1 MPTRADFQSGYAP
14 SGDARIYFEASGV
27 GPGLV
32 FVHAGV
38 SDSRMWEPQFDA
50 FATKYR
56 VVRYDHRGFGKS
68 KMPDGPYALRDDLLS
83 VVRQAGIAK
92 ATFVGCSMGGATVID
107 FALEHPEMVS
117 ALVLVGSGVTGL
129 NDPSQLSADTLKHWA
144 EFLTAARDRD
154 VDRARELEAKYWIDG
169 PSRDAAL
176 VDPVYR
182 ERARQLHRENFS
194 LEQMTRQEQP
204 LKPPAI
210 GRLGEIA
217 APTLVVIGDHDDV
230 DLVKLADR
238 LATEIPNASL
248 VTIANAAHLP
258 SLEHPDEFNRILSDF
273 LIKSVPPT
281 NR

>member
-1 MPTRADFQSGYAP
+1 MPTRADFQSGYAS
-14 SGDARIYFEASGV
+14 SGDARIYFEAAGV

-38 SDSRMWEPQFDA
+38 SDSRMWEPQFDT
-50 FATKYR
+50 FAAKYR

-83 VVRQAGIAK
+83 VVRQVGIAK

-129 NDPSQLSADTLKHWA
+129 NDPSQLSADSIKHWA

-169 PSRDAAL
+169 PSRDAAQ

-194 LEQMTRQEQP
+194 LEHTGDAGAAAKAAGYRQAWRDYGAYSRRDRRSRRSRPREAGRSTRD
-204 LKPPAI
+204 
-210 GRLGEIA
+210 
-217 APTLVVIGDHDDV
+217 GDT
-230 DLVKLADR
+230 KR
-238 LATEIPNASL
+238 EPRYNRERGASSEPRTSRP
-248 VTIANAAHLP
+248 VQQD
-258 SLEHPDEFNRILSDF
+258 SE
-273 LIKSVPPT
+273 
-281 NR
+281 